1 MAFHPK
7 KSGKLKSCKQIND
20 DDDDGTDGS
29 HDDGK

>member
-20 DDDDGTDGS
+20 DDDGTDGS
-29 HDDGK
+29 HNNGK